1 MVVQLLDLLLHS
13 GLLGFEPPPDISPPF
28 AFQLKINPRLNED
41 HAVSRLDHTLLAASH
56 VLPIGATYPP
66 SKEIFKILLV
76 LELFLSPPPSGL
88 WGAGL
93 SLQRASAHGIRLAI
107 SIAPARAAP
116 LEAQALVRCNEL
128 RFIPCKADF
137 LHFLS

>member
-13 GLLGFEPPPDISPPF
+13 GLLGFEPPSDIPPPF

-66 SKEIFKILLV
+66 SKEIFKILLA
-76 LELFLSPPPSGL
+76 LEPLRSPMPSGL
-88 WGAGL
+88 PGAG
-93 SLQRASAHGIRLAI
+93 SGPRRGFAHGIRLAI
-107 SIAPARAAP
+107 FLAPATATP
-116 LEAQALVRCNEL
+116 LEAQALVRYNEL
-128 RFIPCKADF
+128 RFIPGKIV
-137 LHFLS
+137 L